1 MNTQWQISSLCILL
15 TAGLLAA
22 AMASF
27 TSGAP
32 EGDVKG
38 VEPRPVED
46 DMHEF
51 MEYAFEPAYKRLQ
64 AAMAK
69 EPADNGGWKAIKGE
83 SLQLAEGG
91 NLLLIRTPQDDASI
105 WREMSAAVRGAGG
118 ELYAAAKKK
127 DFVASR
133 KSYETLLLK
142 CNAYHDKFAGG
153 EHQLSP

>member
-38 VEPRPVED
+38 
-46 DMHEF
+46 
-51 MEYAFEPAYKRLQ
+51 FEPAYTRLQ

-142 CNAYHDKFAGG
+142 CNACHDKFAGG

>member
-1 MNTQWQISSLCILL
+1 
-15 TAGLLAA
+15 
-22 AMASF
+22 
-27 TSGAP
+27 
-32 EGDVKG
+32 
-38 VEPRPVED
+38 
-46 DMHEF
+46 MHEF

-142 CNAYHDKFAGG
+142 CNACHDKFAGG